1 MRPLG
6 CATGQ
11 HVMTLADRIEQT
23 IRRRRIPQLADVLPA
38 DEFVLPAYDGL
49 SIANIPATIGA
60 LLQARLPVS
69 PPLSGELWEPFAEG
83 VRRVVLVVVD
93 ALGYRR
99 FLDVLEGEPGNA
111 VAGLLDNGGLL
122 VPLTSVFPSTTV
134 SALSTLW
141 TGRTPL
147 EHGFLGYRL
156 FLREFGMRAE
166 MIRLQPTDVQA
177 PGLLV
182 DAGLKPEEFLPVPGL
197 AELLAGHGIAT
208 HFLIFE
214 GYVDSSLSRMHRRGV
229 PDENVHALVTSSD
242 MWVLL
247 RQLLEEHAGER
258 LLVVAYWGAADGIS
272 HLRGPGSESLKAE
285 GRNLLYSMRREFL
298 SRLSPAAAAGTVFLI
313 TADHG
318 HVHTPLEATV
328 YLKDHP
334 ELARHLLMRPTGEP
348 RAAYLYTMA
357 GESDAARDYIRQ
369 HLAAQFVVLESL
381 RALAAGLFGTGQPAP
396 ETRYRV
402 GNLVVI
408 ARRDHI
414 LYDREDEPQ
423 TRGRHGGLTSEE
435 MLVPFA
441 IARLDV

>member
-1 MRPLG
+1 
-6 CATGQ
+6 
-11 HVMTLADRIEQT
+11 VTLAARIERA
-23 IRRRRIPQLADVLPA
+23 IRRQHIPRLAHELPA
-38 DEFVLPAYDGL
+38 GEFIFPAYGGL
-49 SIANIPATIGA
+49 SIANIPGTIGA
-60 LLQARLPVS
+60 LLGLRLPVS
-69 PPLSGELWEPFAEG
+69 PPLSRELWEPFAEG

-99 FLDVLEGEPGNA
+99 FLEVLEGEPDNA
-111 VAGLLDNGGLL
+111 VADFRSKGALL

-134 SALSTLW
+134 SAISTLW

-166 MIRLQPTDVQA
+166 MIRFQPAEAQA
-177 PGLLV
+177 PDLLV
-182 DAGLKPEEFLPVPGL
+182 DAGLNPEEFLPVPGL
-197 AELLAGHGIAT
+197 AQLLADYGIPT
-208 HFLIFE
+208 HFLIFQ
-214 GYVDSSLSRMHRRGV
+214 GYMDSALSRMHRRGV

-247 RQLLEEHAGER
+247 RQLLEERASER

-272 HLRGPGSESLKAE
+272 HLRGPDSESLEAE
-285 GRNLLYSMRREFL
+285 ARNLLYSMGREFL
-298 SRLSPAAAAGTVFLI
+298 SRLSPAAAAGTVLML

-334 ELARHLLMRPTGEP
+334 GLTRHLLMRPTGEP
-348 RAAYLYTMA
+348 RASYLYTVT
-357 GESDAARDYIRQ
+357 GERDAARDYIRQ
-369 HLAAQFVVLESL
+369 HLAEQFVVIESE
-381 RALAAGLFGTGQPAP
+381 RALAAGLFGAGQPAP

-408 ARRDHI
+408 ARRDYI
-414 LYDREDEPQ
+414 LYDRDDEPE
-423 TRGRHGGLTSEE
+423 TRGRHGGLAPEE
-435 MLVPFA
+435 MLVPFV
-441 IARLDV
+441 IGRLDG